1 MTLEKRRTAIKR
13 LLSGLI
19 APLLPACASPPERP
33 AEIAKGDFN
42 KVIAY
47 LQAMITHDMQAD
59 DLTGLSIAVVS
70 DQHLLWTQGFG
81 WADRDAGIPAN
92 SETVYRVGSITK
104 VFTVTAALQFAER
117 GQLDL
122 DAPIQ
127 QVLPE
132 FRIGSRFGE
141 ATVTPRRLMSHH
153 AGLPR
158 DLARGMWGKAD
169 GGFREVLDYLADSEL
184 AYPPGEVGSY
194 SNLGL
199 SVLGAAVERLAQR
212 PFTEHLQQAVLTPL
226 GMETASISS
235 QLPASPYLSKAYA
248 DGDTAREP
256 GLRDIAAGGLN
267 ASVRDLSRFLMMIL
281 AQGRFEDR
289 TILREASVAEM
300 LQVQNTAAP
309 LDLDLRFGLGWHL
322 TPLEGKP
329 LHGAGLMASHGG
341 ATIHHRSLLVAL
353 PRHKLGVVILCNTAD
368 AKSLEKMARSTLAMM
383 LEAKSGI
390 RQPEET
396 PAPHW
401 PAAKFTEAARQAY
414 TGDYVTPAG
423 LVRVTIDGEQL
434 KAQMQGLRV
443 DLQADS
449 AGDLHVRKNILG
461 LIPFPLGDLEEIRF
475 RPEKIAG
482 HEVLV
487 AQRGEFRTLF
497 GERINTRMH
506 AGWRDVRG
514 IYLPEIAPG
523 EFPLI
528 ERLILFEAEGMLH
541 LRLHL
546 LKPLASEA
554 SGAALVQTLSDT
566 HGLVGEKLVGCGESI
581 RIRQNTGEKLLE
593 LSGYTF
599 RKKIT

>member
-1 MTLEKRRTAIKR
+1 MSLERRRTAIKR

-33 AEIAKGDFN
+33 AEIAKGDFD
-42 KVIAY
+42 KVIPY
-47 LQAMITHDMQAD
+47 LQALITHDMQAD

-104 VFTVTAALQFAER
+104 LFTVTAALQFAER

-141 ATVTPRRLMSHH
+141 AAVTPRRLMNHH

-158 DLARGMWGKAD
+158 DLVRGMWGKAD
-169 GGFREVLDYLADSEL
+169 GGFREVLDYLAGSEL
-184 AYPPGEVGSY
+184 AYPPGEVAAY

-212 PFTEHLQQAVLTPL
+212 PFVEHMQQAVLAPL
-226 GMETASISS
+226 GMETASISG

-267 ASVRDLSRFLMMIL
+267 ASVRDLSRFLMMTF
-281 AQGRFEDR
+281 ARGRSEGR
-289 TILREASVAEM
+289 TILQEASVAGM
-300 LQVQNTAAP
+300 LRAQNAAVP
-309 LDLDLRFGLGWHL
+309 LDLDLHFGLGWQL

-353 PRHKLGVVILCNTAD
+353 PRHKLGVAILCNTAN
-368 AKSLEKMARSTLAMM
+368 ATSLDKMARSTLAMM
-383 LEAKSGI
+383 LEAKTRI
-390 RQPEET
+390 RQPKET
-396 PAPHW
+396 PAPRW
-401 PAAKFTEAARQAY
+401 LTAKLTEAARQAY
-414 TGDYVTPAG
+414 AGDYVTPAG
-423 LVRVTIDGEQL
+423 LVRVTDDGEQL
-434 KAQMQGLRV
+434 KARMQGLRV
-443 DLQADS
+443 DLHANS

-461 LIPFPLGDLEEIRF
+461 LIPLPLGDLEELRF

-482 HEVLV
+482 HDVLV

-506 AGWRDVRG
+506 ADWRDVLG

-541 LRLHL
+541 LRLNLH
-546 LKPLASEA
+546 KPLAGEA
-554 SGAALVQTLSDT
+554 LGAALVQTLSDT
-566 HGLVGEKLVGCGESI
+566 QGLIGEKLAGCGESI
-581 RIRQNTGEKLLE
+581 RIRQTAGEKLLE

-599 RKKIT
+599 RKKIA